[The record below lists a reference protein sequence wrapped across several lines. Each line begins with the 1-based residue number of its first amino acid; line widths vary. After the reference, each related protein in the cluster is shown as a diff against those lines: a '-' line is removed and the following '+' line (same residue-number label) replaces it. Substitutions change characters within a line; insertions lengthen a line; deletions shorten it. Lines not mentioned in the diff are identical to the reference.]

1 MLKPLRIAFVTETFP
16 PDVNGVATS
25 LAQLVRGL
33 VARNHHIQLIRPVSL
48 DGPGRAVNESDSEK
62 LVLGYEELLLPSIPV
77 PTDQG
82 QRMGWSDRLVLHK
95 LWSRR
100 RPDVVHIGTEG
111 PLGWAAL
118 QIAHALT
125 IPISTDFR
133 TNIHTFSEH
142 YGWAG

>member
-33 VARNHHIQLIRPVSL
+33 VARNHHIQLIRPVNL

-82 QRMGWSDRLVLHK
+82 QRMGCSD
-95 LWSRR
+95 
-100 RPDVVHIGTEG
+100 
-111 PLGWAAL
+111 
-118 QIAHALT
+118 
-125 IPISTDFR
+125 
-133 TNIHTFSEH
+133 
-142 YGWAG
+142 